1 MAEKKNNKGLGLQ
14 ETKGSFQIRG
24 KFTGCDKDKFYT
36 ELTTSTGKPMRM
48 VNVGVEIDKNK
59 SVYINVNGM
68 ERDVVYFSKTEGKG
82 KDRKTTT
89 EKVKWADRFTFN
101 KKDFRPIGI
110 NLGLTKVTD
119 STGKEVMIRRYLLN
133 MMLVST

>member
-1 MAEKKNNKGLGLQ
+1 MLFR
-14 ETKGSFQIRG
+14 S
-24 KFTGCDKDKFYT
+24 GCDKDKFYT

-59 SVYINVNGM
+59 SVYISLNGM

-89 EKVKWADRFTFN
+89 
-101 KKDFRPIGI
+101 
-110 NLGLTKVTD
+110 
-119 STGKEVMIRRYLLN
+119 
-133 MMLVST
+133 